1 MGKAKRFMKWLKKK
15 IFGKKSG
22 ASSKKIKIKK
32 KARKAKK
39 NFRSWRKRAK
49 NVKNIKRHSSSP
61 SVMVKEE
68 PALLKSCDI
77 LGFPTTADRESYL
90 STSQSHDF
98 SPEPALSSN
107 KAFYSPVENE
117 NLRAKKVK
125 NTKRHSSSPS
135 VVIKE
140 EPALLKSC
148 DILGFPTTAD
158 RESYL
163 STSQSHDFSPEPAL
177 SSNKAFFS
185 PVENDNRNANARL
198 PSLPSLAVTISK
210 CGNLAFEI
218 KVHDE
223 GPLRRQ
229 KSRPSLSNTKQKPQ
243 DRRVDAEKNHQS
255 FLKERQKRARRE
267 VQKGIEARMRKSEG
281 I

>member
-61 SVMVKEE
+61 SVMV
-68 PALLKSCDI
+68 
-77 LGFPTTADRESYL
+77 
-90 STSQSHDF
+90 
-98 SPEPALSSN
+98 
-107 KAFYSPVENE
+107 
-117 NLRAKKVK
+117 
-125 NTKRHSSSPS
+125 
-135 VVIKE
+135 KE